1 MPENLFNYSHF
12 DRQLSGELS
21 AAHNQYDPDTDE
33 VFNFTLKIGPAPT
46 LTVFST
52 SAKSQ
57 STTILANIKHRL
69 DSERSP
75 IRLCYIHSFWLTKN
89 FIVIP
94 EAPLFLRNMG
104 MDFIAGGSVLSGM
117 SWNSQ
122 APTYLHVISRRPDL
136 GHVASIP
143 VDAFFTFHT
152 GNAWEQTTASDGTI
166 GLKLDCAAF
175 PDGDIMYQIHN
186 FGQTAPPTAKRK
198 SPPSEFEN
206 ADLHERTHGFTVPPR
221 PQTSF
226 GELRRYTV
234 TFNLS
239 SAQHQSVS
247 SASYAS
253 LAENMEFLRFN
264 QEYSM
269 RPNKYLYGNRL
280 VTATQT
286 EGARYCMIK
295 VDTETKETVVFDSPD
310 YVCSEPI
317 FVPRP
322 KTEPGDKD
330 HREDDGAVLS
340 FINVTNHQGGK
351 RHCFLLVLDASN
363 MKEIARCFIGDFS
376 ATTFHGSFV
385 DYEFKSIS
393 VN

>member
-1 MPENLFNYSHF
+1 MPESLFNYSHL
-12 DRQLSGELS
+12 DSQLSGELS
-21 AAHNQYDPDTDE
+21 AAHNQYDPDTEE
-33 VFNFTLKIGPAPT
+33 VFNFTLKMGPVPT
-46 LTVFST
+46 LMVFST
-52 SAKSQ
+52 SAKSH
-57 STTILANIKHRL
+57 STTLLARIKHRIGP
-69 DSERSP
+69 ERSP

-104 MDFIAGGSVLSGM
+104 IDFIVGGSVLSGM
-117 SWNSQ
+117 EWDSKV
-122 APTYLHVISRRPDL
+122 PTYLHVISRRPDL

-152 GNAWEQTTASDGTI
+152 GNAWEETASDGTTI
-166 GLKLDCAAF
+166 LKLDCAAF
-175 PDGDIMYQIHN
+175 PDGDIMYQIHD
-186 FGQTAPPTAKRK
+186 FGQTAPPRAKSSSAAFEK
-198 SPPSEFEN
+198 S
-206 ADLHERTHGFTVPPR
+206 DLHECTHGFTVPPL

-226 GELRRYTV
+226 GQLRRYTLS
-234 TFNLS
+234 FHLS
-239 SAQHQSVS
+239 SAQHSSVSSPS
-247 SASYAS
+247 SASYVS

-269 RPNKYLYGNRL
+269 RPYKYLYGNRL
-280 VTATQT
+280 VTATQD

-295 VDTETKETVVFDSPD
+295 VNTETKETVVYDRPD

-322 KTEPGDKD
+322 KTDAGDKN

-340 FINVTNHQGGK
+340 FINVMDHHGEK
-351 RHCFLLVLDASN
+351 RHCFLLVLDAST
-363 MKEIARCFIGDFS
+363 MKEIARCFIGDFT